1 VFLVLNSLNVRFNYS
16 FFRYPYF
23 CLYPISFEQVVKKGA
38 KLSASQRNVE
48 AFLTRAQLS
57 IRLDPPATSSYCST
71 HVLLG
76 ETRGWS
82 RDLHSSL
89 VLSPTWASLSRPLC
103 FRVEGIPCEFFIESI
118 STEVAYKNK
127 LTNVPALF
135 ILPRCH

>member
-1 VFLVLNSLNVRFNYS
+1 MLGLIIAS
-16 FFRYPYF
+16 FAI
-23 CLYPISFEQVVKKGA
+23 LIPISYIFWTGRKEGCEVVRISEKCRDIFNK
-38 KLSASQRNVE
+38 
-48 AFLTRAQLS
+48 
-57 IRLDPPATSSYCST
+57 SSVIHPFRSSG
-71 HVLLG
+71 HVLLLFHSCPTG
-76 ETRGWS
+76 WDARWS

-135 ILPRCH
+135 ILPQCH